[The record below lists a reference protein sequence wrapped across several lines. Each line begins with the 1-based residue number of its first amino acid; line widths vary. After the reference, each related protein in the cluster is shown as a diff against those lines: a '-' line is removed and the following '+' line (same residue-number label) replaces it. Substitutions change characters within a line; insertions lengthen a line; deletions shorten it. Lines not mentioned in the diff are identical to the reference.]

1 MEQTDRGLDAKDLR
15 ILAELQRNSRTSQQ
29 VLSEKVGLSPTPCA
43 RRIRLME
50 DSGVITG
57 YGARIDEAKLGFGF
71 SVFVSVK
78 LSRQVLD
85 QLQAF
90 EAAISQYPEVVDCW
104 LMTGSRDY
112 LLRVVVR
119 GLEDYERFLTTRLTR
134 VKGVASIESA
144 IPIRRVKQQG
154 ARIG

>member
-1 MEQTDRGLDAKDLR
+1 MSLAKRLLLAGA
-15 ILAELQRNSRTSQQ
+15 IALACSQPVLAET
-29 VLSEKVGLSPTPCA
+29 VGQTLEQA
-43 RRIRLME
+43 DRYWVE
-50 DSGVITG
+50 G
-57 YGARIDEAKLGFGF
+57 KL
-71 SVFVSVK
+71 V
-78 LSRQVLD
+78 QA
-85 QLQAF
+85 QQAF
-90 EAAISQYPEVVDCW
+90 EAAVSQYPEVVDCW

-134 VKGVASIESA
+134 IEGVAAIESA